1 MGRANLRVFFDN
13 KIDVFGRSSIP
24 LLLTRK
30 RVAPVLSVAHRQK
43 INAQGTHGEHRVTL
57 RRCTRK
63 PPNIL
68 VLVATRYRPSFGDRH
83 RPLRRSG
90 RRKRFISRANC
101 IGSVLLPSILEVTN
115 CPLFAA
121 RQNTTYNQPKLSLS
135 VDTPAR
141 PLLNKTNVTHIGLG
155 FSPTARAAESLSASY
170 RQLPSH
176 LSRPFSGLNP
186 EVLMSASFLFCVFLF
201 SFSSVA
207 RHGRYGERYA

>member
-43 INAQGTHGEHRVTL
+43 INARGTHGEHRVTL

-90 RRKRFISRANC
+90 RRKRFISRADC
-101 IGSVLLPSILEVTN
+101 IGSVRIGSVLLPSILEVTN

-121 RQNTTYNQPKLSLS
+121 RQNTTYMELGKPLALFMPK
-135 VDTPAR
+135 
-141 PLLNKTNVTHIGLG
+141 
-155 FSPTARAAESLSASY
+155 
-170 RQLPSH
+170 
-176 LSRPFSGLNP
+176 
-186 EVLMSASFLFCVFLF
+186 
-201 SFSSVA
+201 
-207 RHGRYGERYA
+207 